1 MKFVRSTGYIRLI
14 IAILYIASFTI
25 IVLFPNL
32 YSVRHV
38 AILTVLLA
46 LTLLAT
52 QKSPI
57 HRQVIRDVLLI
68 AATIGVLEACIGL
81 SHVNHLAII
90 TGTFDNPTLFS
101 MAISLSVP
109 ALLYFLDTE
118 DKRIRYLVILCFI
131 ILSLAVVLSKSRT
144 GILSMSVVALLLLRK
159 ICKIRRRLFI
169 GISAI
174 FVVGLF
180 ITMLLIKSESTTG
193 RSFILAR
200 TLEMIK
206 DRPSGWGINGFSKH
220 YMEYQADYFMQSH
233 DEQHAFLADDIRHP
247 LNEFILVTVN
257 WGIMGLLLTLL
268 LIVYTGIWLHKKD
281 VKEKNIIFMFM
292 AILFLWALFAYPTT
306 LPFVGLFASVY
317 FLPLVCRFW
326 CRAYRYANVFIIIGS
341 LVGMV
346 YTIIDLKYRHDWEKG
361 VTFCKKGKCEES
373 LAIMEQIANHYKH
386 NNDFLYSYAT
396 VLYNCSFYEKTIS
409 ILQRYKESCT
419 SYEAELMLANSYMFI
434 GQNDMA
440 EKSYTLAHYMC
451 PVRFTPLYNLFKI
464 YKRDNDIENMK
475 RIGNQILTKRIKIYS
490 SEIEIIRH
498 NTRVELQRLS
508 QHEN

>member
-1 MKFVRSTGYIRLI
+1 MIRKSSMKFVRSTGYIRLI
-14 IAILYIASFTI
+14 VAILYIASFTI

-144 GILSMSVVALLLLRK
+144 GRLSMSV
-159 ICKIRRRLFI
+159 
-169 GISAI
+169 
-174 FVVGLF
+174 
-180 ITMLLIKSESTTG
+180 
-193 RSFILAR
+193 
-200 TLEMIK
+200 
-206 DRPSGWGINGFSKH
+206 
-220 YMEYQADYFMQSH
+220 
-233 DEQHAFLADDIRHP
+233 
-247 LNEFILVTVN
+247 
-257 WGIMGLLLTLL
+257 
-268 LIVYTGIWLHKKD
+268 
-281 VKEKNIIFMFM
+281 
-292 AILFLWALFAYPTT
+292 
-306 LPFVGLFASVY
+306 
-317 FLPLVCRFW
+317 
-326 CRAYRYANVFIIIGS
+326 
-341 LVGMV
+341 
-346 YTIIDLKYRHDWEKG
+346 
-361 VTFCKKGKCEES
+361 
-373 LAIMEQIANHYKH
+373 
-386 NNDFLYSYAT
+386 AT